1 LEGGFPALLRSHRL
15 RCQLTQ
21 EALAERA
28 GLSARSVRELERGR
42 GRGPQP
48 HTLDRLVG
56 ALELAGEARDE
67 FLDTGRALF
76 WAGRSRSPNRAPQPA
91 PAPAAAPV
99 CQLPADLPDFVGRDH
114 ELDRLCTAL
123 AAADR
128 AVPLAAVS
136 GPPGI
141 GKTALTVRA
150 AHRLAPR
157 FPDGQLF
164 ASLRGAGRDPADPA
178 EVLALL
184 LRVLGVD
191 GSALPTGVD
200 ARAGLFR
207 SRLQGRRVLLVLD
220 DAGGYHQVAPLLPAG
235 GAAVIVTSRSPLTGL
250 PGVTTMDLPTLS
262 GPAAV
267 ELLGRVAGS
276 ERVRGEPAASAELVA
291 ACGGLPLAVRIA
303 GARLAARPHWTVG
316 TLAGRL
322 ADERRRL
329 DELRHGDL
337 AVRPGLQLAYRG
349 LSAAAARAFGLLGAL
364 DVPSFPEWPVAALLG
379 APAADATALEELI
392 DARLIDDLGRDPAG
406 QHRYRFHDVTR
417 LYARECRIADIG
429 QAEWLAA
436 LSRAASGWLA
446 LARRAQDNLH
456 CDRLHLDD
464 REGPAAVVDESTAAI
479 AADQPVAWFEAE
491 REALAAV
498 VTACAEAGLAATARC
513 MAGCAADF
521 YALRG
526 HCEDWRRTTT
536 AALAGCRTAGDRRGE
551 AAMLRG
557 LGSCLVELS
566 DPAEALSTLRTALAL
581 AEQVGDPAGAAMAR
595 RDAGFVLGLA
605 GRLDEAEAELRAAA
619 GELALAGPRHT
630 ESIALA
636 YLGFVLRQ
644 RGRIAEAA
652 RVVRSA
658 WAVARSCGDRFA
670 QAYVTRGLA
679 GTMLAGGRAAEAER
693 AARRSAAQFEQIGDP
708 IGAAQSRRILGEA
721 ISRDPGRLAEAE
733 RALLAAAAGFAAGG
747 HEWGLALIELSLG
760 EIEVRR
766 GVDGAADR
774 LHRSLRYWTDEQVP
788 ALQARTLVALGSAAQ
803 KRGDP
808 TARDLLVQAYRLY
821 RDLDAPEAAELAAR
835 LGPPI
840 P

>member
-1 LEGGFPALLRSHRL
+1 
-15 RCQLTQ
+15 
-21 EALAERA
+21 
-28 GLSARSVRELERGR
+28 
-42 GRGPQP
+42 
-48 HTLDRLVG
+48 
-56 ALELAGEARDE
+56 
-67 FLDTGRALF
+67 
-76 WAGRSRSPNRAPQPA
+76 
-91 PAPAAAPV
+91 
-99 CQLPADLPDFVGRDH
+99 
-114 ELDRLCTAL
+114 
-123 AAADR
+123 
-128 AVPLAAVS
+128 
-136 GPPGI
+136 
-141 GKTALTVRA
+141 
-150 AHRLAPR
+150 
-157 FPDGQLF
+157 
-164 ASLRGAGRDPADPA
+164 
-178 EVLALL
+178 
-184 LRVLGVD
+184 
-191 GSALPTGVD
+191 
-200 ARAGLFR
+200 
-207 SRLQGRRVLLVLD
+207 
-220 DAGGYHQVAPLLPAG
+220 
-235 GAAVIVTSRSPLTGL
+235 
-250 PGVTTMDLPTLS
+250 
-262 GPAAV
+262 
-267 ELLGRVAGS
+267 
-276 ERVRGEPAASAELVA
+276 
-291 ACGGLPLAVRIA
+291 
-303 GARLAARPHWTVG
+303 
-316 TLAGRL
+316 
-322 ADERRRL
+322 
-329 DELRHGDL
+329 
-337 AVRPGLQLAYRG
+337 
-349 LSAAAARAFGLLGAL
+349 
-364 DVPSFPEWPVAALLG
+364 
-379 APAADATALEELI
+379 
-392 DARLIDDLGRDPAG
+392 
-406 QHRYRFHDVTR
+406 
-417 LYARECRIADIG
+417 
-429 QAEWLAA
+429 
-436 LSRAASGWLA
+436 
-446 LARRAQDNLH
+446 
-456 CDRLHLDD
+456 
-464 REGPAAVVDESTAAI
+464 
-479 AADQPVAWFEAE
+479 
-491 REALAAV
+491 
-498 VTACAEAGLAATARC
+498 
-513 MAGCAADF
+513 
-521 YALRG
+521 
-526 HCEDWRRTTT
+526 
-536 AALAGCRTAGDRRGE
+536 
-551 AAMLRG
+551 MLRG